1 VTFEAASLN
10 LYLTV
15 CKHTAADRM
24 EDPETVAPKR
34 KASPDH
40 DYERNECPHQSAK
53 RARQDVS
60 PDPRDRKAQSPPAH
74 RRESHSRMNYDEPER
89 RTSAS
94 ASVEEKKRGKRLFGG
109 LLTTLNQTNTN
120 PLQKRRQEIEKRQME
135 RQERQK
141 EEDTQKRDENI
152 ARIQEIRERE
162 QIAFEEKVMRH
173 KHSKMMWV
181 AQHLET
187 RATPPIYYSP
197 WKLTKRQEDV
207 IDTQIREAK
216 DKIQHERESF
226 EQKTQQRPEDHTHS
240 RLSSPPAAGNETVAD
255 APHVTHEAE
264 PTQSA

>member
-40 DYERNECPHQSAK
+40 DYERNERPHQSAK

-60 PDPRDRKAQSPPAH
+60 PDLRGRKAQSPPAH

-162 QIAFEEKVMRH
+162 QIAFEEKV
-173 KHSKMMWV
+173 V
-181 AQHLET
+181 GA
-187 RATPPIYYSP
+187 Y
-197 WKLTKRQEDV
+197 D
-207 IDTQIREAK
+207 
-216 DKIQHERESF
+216 
-226 EQKTQQRPEDHTHS
+226 
-240 RLSSPPAAGNETVAD
+240 
-255 APHVTHEAE
+255 
-264 PTQSA
+264 